1 MNAKGIT
8 YQPSEK
14 HDVLTLMSARG
25 YVFATK
31 RIRKELPT
39 PKYPGVTVFRNS
51 LAPEE
56 DEE

>member
-8 YQPSEK
+8 YKPSK
-14 HDVLTLMSARG
+14 NHDVLTLMSAKG

-39 PKYPGVTVFRNS
+39 PKYPGAHVFRDS

-56 DEE
+56 EEE